1 MLDDVPQNPFSN
13 FILAGAVALG
23 VGVAL
28 IPRESIKLRQAD
40 RIRNG
45 VPLREQ
51 VHFAT
56 YLAARSETPS
66 LTFRDHLRNVGGAI
80 EV

>member
-1 MLDDVPQNPFSN
+1 
-13 FILAGAVALG
+13 
-23 VGVAL
+23 
-28 IPRESIKLRQAD
+28 
-40 RIRNG
+40 
-45 VPLREQ
+45 